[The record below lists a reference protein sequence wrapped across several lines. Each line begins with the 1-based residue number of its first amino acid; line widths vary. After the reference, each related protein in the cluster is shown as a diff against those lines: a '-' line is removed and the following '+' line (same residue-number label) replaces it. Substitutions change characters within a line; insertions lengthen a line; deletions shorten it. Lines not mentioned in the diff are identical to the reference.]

1 MDEIKKLLID
11 LIEKSNDIKAISF
24 LYEIAKKIL
33 D

>member
-11 LIEKSNDIKAISF
+11 LIEKSKDIKAILF